1 MKSRTAAI
9 GRRLGAT
16 VRGPVLWLTVCGGL
30 LVAAI
35 FAGTIMMVGEFRERA
50 LANSERE
57 LENTVLLLTRHFD
70 QQFEDSDTIAAD
82 VISRL
87 HVSGI
92 ATPRDFRERIVEPRT
107 PMKSCGPRP
116 ACCPISAT
124 SRFTIQTGRSINW
137 SRPLP
142 VPNLNISERAYF
154 KTFKSDPQSPADP
167 DRGGSQPHQQQSEH
181 HHCPP
186 AERRR
191 RRLPRRDDAAHRPRQ
206 LREVLCFGGDRNGRR
221 HLDVPRRRD
230 PAGALSARR
239 SN

>member
-1 MKSRTAAI
+1 MNTPGEKGECAFCFTTLQAIMSRRSRPPAGVSAT
-9 GRRLGAT
+9 T

-50 LANSERE
+50 LINSERE

-82 VISRL
+82 VIARL

-92 ATPRDFRERIVEPRT
+92 ASPETFRKRISSADAHEILRSKAGVL
-107 PMKSCGPRP
+107 SYLGD
-116 ACCPISAT
+116 ISIYD
-124 SRFTIQTGRSINW
+124 SDGEIINW

-154 KTFKSDPQSPADP
+154 KTFKSDPQSPANS
-167 DRGGSQPHQQQSEH
+167 DRGGPQPDHQQSEH
-181 HHCPP
+181 RHCPSP
-186 AERRR
+186 
-191 RRLPRRDDAAHRPRQ
+191 D
-206 LREVLCFGGDRNGRR
+206 
-221 HLDVPRRRD
+221 
-230 PAGALSARR
+230 GAKTASFSA
-239 SN
+239 